1 MGNLYKLTLLLL
13 LLQIPVVATAY
24 DFEVDGIYYN
34 IRGNEASVTY
44 IFEYIDEE
52 YGGSVY
58 YCDYSGDITIPAIV
72 TYNGSSYP
80 VTSID
85 NGAFFRCT
93 GLASIDIPNSVTT
106 IAQRAFWGCTG
117 LTNIRIPD
125 SVTTIGQSAFWGCTG
140 LTNIDLPISIT
151 TIGSEAFSG
160 TSWYNNQPDGMV
172 YAGVVALKY
181 KGTMPEGTHITL
193 NEGTSVIAEWAFNS
207 CTGLTGITIP
217 NSVVTIG
224 SYAFQGCINLNN
236 ILVNE
241 GNENYDSRENCN
253 AIIKT
258 ASNTLIIGCQSTII
272 PNSVTYIG
280 HSAFEGCTELK
291 SIEIPNSVISIGHDA
306 FRGCNQ
312 LSSITIPNSVT
323 VLSSG
328 ILAKCENLTSII
340 LPNSITEIGS
350 EALYECSRLTNIIIP
365 NSIITIDYLAFGN
378 CSSLRSITLGNSV
391 SSIKEDAFFG
401 CDGLINV
408 TISDLATWC
417 GINFDNPEANP
428 LRCAHHLYLNNSE
441 LNNVIIPDSVMTIG
455 QYAFF
460 GYDGLSSVTIPNSV
474 TNIGS
479 MAFKECNSLTDVYCF
494 LSDPLDGSMGTR
506 VFHLKSGNYYNR
518 TLHVPNGSVDKYV
531 NSNNWQPYFGDFV
544 EINSEQKGDVN
555 DDGKVSISDV
565 TVLIDYLLSGNGSNV
580 CFGNADLDSNG
591 FVNLSDVTAL
601 IDRLLSGN

>member
-13 LLQIPVVATAY
+13 VLQISVVATAY

-52 YGGSVY
+52 YGGSVFY
-58 YCDYSGDITIPAIV
+58 SDYSGDITIPAIV
-72 TYNGSSYP
+72 TYNDLSYS

-106 IAQRAFWGCTG
+106 IAQRAFWGCIG

-140 LTNIDLPISIT
+140 LTNIDLPISVT
-151 TIGSEAFSG
+151 TIGSDAFSG
-160 TSWYNNQPDGMV
+160 TSWYNNQPDGMI

-217 NSVVTIG
+217 NSVATIG
-224 SYAFQGCINLNN
+224 NYAFQGCINLNS

-258 ASNTLIIGCQSTII
+258 ASNTLILGCQSTII
-272 PNSVTYIG
+272 PNSVNSIG
-280 HSAFEGCTELK
+280 HSAFEDCTELK
-291 SIEIPNSVISIGHDA
+291 SIEIPNSVISIGYDA
-306 FRGCNQ
+306 FRGCYQ

-323 VLSSG
+323 ILSSG

-340 LPNSITEIGS
+340 LPNSITEIGA
-350 EALYECSRLTNIIIP
+350 EAFYECSRLTNIIIP
-365 NSIITIDYLAFGN
+365 NSTITIDYFAFGN
-378 CSSLRSITLGNSV
+378 CSSLRSLTLGNSV
-391 SSIKEDAFFG
+391 TAIKEDAFFG

-408 TISDLATWC
+408 TISDLAAWC
-417 GINFDNPEANP
+417 SINFENPEANP
-428 LRCAHHLYLNNSE
+428 LRYAHHLYLNSSE
-441 LNNVIIPDSVMTIG
+441 LNYVIIPDSVMTIG
-455 QYAFF
+455 QYAFY
-460 GYDGLSSVTIPNSV
+460 GCNCLSCVTIPKSV
-474 TNIGS
+474 TRIGS
-479 MAFKECNSLTDVYCF
+479 MAFKDCNSLTDVYCY
-494 LSDPLDGSMGTR
+494 LSDPIDESMGAS
-506 VFHLKSGNYYNR
+506 VFHLKSGNYYDR
-518 TLHVPNGSVDKYV
+518 TLHVPNGSVDKYL
-531 NSNNWQPYFGDFV
+531 NSNKWQPYFGDFV

-555 DDGKVSISDV
+555 DDGKVNISDV
-565 TVLIDYLLSGNGSNV
+565 TALIDYLLSGNGSNV

-591 FVNLSDVTAL
+591 FVNISDVTTL
-601 IDRLLSGN
+601 IDKLLSGN